1 MRASDDRPDRPDG
14 AGSGSARGASGTRSA
29 GRARAGE
36 APPEQLVEI
45 RLGLGRLERLFA
57 SRRVHSGMA
66 AAAGVHLPQQ
76 AIHVLRTLGEADP
89 QPVSDVARAARM
101 DNGAVSRQLR
111 VLEEQGLIKRQT
123 SPAHGS
129 IVLVEA
135 TAEGR
140 RLNRRYER
148 VRNGQLGR
156 ALAHWTPE
164 EREQLGRLMVRL
176 VDDLQGTPYLDPDRD

>member
-1 MRASDDRPDRPDG
+1 MSPTGATSAPRVHSEGDGTAEPLGDGGHPAEASEEEL
-14 AGSGSARGASGTRSA
+14 AA
-29 GRARAGE
+29 
-36 APPEQLVEI
+36 I
-45 RLGLGRLERLFA
+45 RLGIGRLQRLFA

-66 AAAGVHLPQQ
+66 SAAGVSLPQQ
-76 AIHVLRTLGEADP
+76 ALQVLRTLGDQGP

-111 VLEEQGLIKRQT
+111 VLEGQGLVRRES

-135 TAEGR
+135 TEEGR
-140 RLNRRYER
+140 RLNHRYER
-148 VRNGQLGR
+148 VRSGQLGR

-164 EREQLGRLMVRL
+164 ERAQLGELMVRL
-176 VDDLQGTPYLDPDRD
+176 VDDLQATPYLDPDAD